1 MTARTATG
9 EVELIEVGGG
19 DRGPASAEFRP
30 GRGGDGGAAPL
41 FPQRIYISGIVLAL
55 AAMLMFFLAL
65 ASAYVVRK
73 GLSGDW
79 IPLELPR
86 ILWLNTAVIIVSS
99 LTIERARRLLA
110 PPSAGLAPQA
120 AGLRGFRGWP
130 RRWRSWWGLTTAL
143 GVAFLVGQ
151 LIAWQQLAAAGI
163 YLATNPSSSFFYLIT
178 TAHGIHLLGGLVAL
192 SVVGF
197 RSWPAEARVNHG
209 TAVTVS
215 AIYWHFL
222 GALWVFLFLLLL
234 VGR

>member
-1 MTARTATG
+1 MTARATTE

-30 GRGGDGGAAPL
+30 GRGGDGGATPL

-55 AAMLMFFLAL
+55 AAMLMFFMAL

-79 IPLELPR
+79 IPLGLPR
-86 ILWLNTAVIIVSS
+86 ILWLNTSVIIVSS

-120 AGLRGFRGWP
+120 AGLRDFRG
-130 RRWRSWWGLTTAL
+130 WWGLTTAL

-151 LIAWQQLAAAGI
+151 LFAWRQLAAAGI

-234 VGR
+234 V

>member
-1 MTARTATG
+1 MMARATTE

-19 DRGPASAEFRP
+19 DRGPVSAEFRP

-55 AAMLMFFLAL
+55 AAMLMFFMAL

-79 IPLELPR
+79 IPLGLPR

-110 PPSAGLAPQA
+110 PQAG
-120 AGLRGFRGWP
+120 GLRDFRGWP
-130 RRWRSWWGLTTAL
+130 RRWRGWWGLTTAL

-151 LIAWQQLAAAGI
+151 LIAWRQLAAAGI

-197 RSWPAEARVNHG
+197 RRWPAEVRVNHG

>member
-1 MTARTATG
+1 MTPRTATG

-19 DRGPASAEFRP
+19 GRGPASGEFRP

-55 AAMLMFFLAL
+55 AAMLMFFMAL

-79 IPLELPR
+79 IPLGLPR
-86 ILWLNTAVIIVSS
+86 ILWFNTAVIIVSS

-110 PPSAGLAPQA
+110 PPSAGL
-120 AGLRGFRGWP
+120 RGFRG
-130 RRWRSWWGLTTAL
+130 WWGLTTAL

-151 LIAWQQLAAAGI
+151 LIAWRQLAAAGI

>member
-1 MTARTATG
+1 MTARTASG

-19 DRGPASAEFRP
+19 DRGPVSAEFRP

-79 IPLELPR
+79 IPLGLPR

-110 PPSAGLAPQA
+110 PQA
-120 AGLRGFRGWP
+120 AGLRDFRG
-130 RRWRSWWGLTTAL
+130 WWGLTTAL

-151 LIAWQQLAAAGI
+151 LIAWRQLAAAGI

-197 RSWPAEARVNHG
+197 RSWPAEARVSHG

>member
-30 GRGGDGGAAPL
+30 GRGGDGGAASP

-79 IPLELPR
+79 IPLGLPR

-110 PPSAGLAPQA
+110 PQA
-120 AGLRGFRGWP
+120 AGLRDFRG
-130 RRWRSWWGLTTAL
+130 WWGLTTAL

-151 LIAWQQLAAAGI
+151 LIAWRQLAAAGI

-222 GALWVFLFLLLL
+222 GVLWVFLFLLLL

>member
-1 MTARTATG
+1 MTPRATTE

-19 DRGPASAEFRP
+19 DRGPVSAEFRP
-30 GRGGDGGAAPL
+30 GRGGDGGAAPF

-55 AAMLMFFLAL
+55 AAMLMFFMAL

-79 IPLELPR
+79 IPLGLPR
-86 ILWLNTAVIIVSS
+86 ILWFNTAVIIVSS

-110 PPSAGLAPQA
+110 PQA
-120 AGLRGFRGWP
+120 AGLRDFRG
-130 RRWRSWWGLTTAL
+130 WWGLTTAL

-151 LIAWQQLAAAGI
+151 LFAWRQLAAAGI

>member
-1 MTARTATG
+1 MTARTASG

-19 DRGPASAEFRP
+19 DRGPVSAEFRP

-55 AAMLMFFLAL
+55 AAMLMFFMAL

-79 IPLELPR
+79 IPLGLPR
-86 ILWLNTAVIIVSS
+86 ILWLNTAVILLSS
-99 LTIERARRLLA
+99 ATIERARRLLA
-110 PPSAGLAPQA
+110 PQA
-120 AGLRGFRGWP
+120 AGLRDFRG
-130 RRWRSWWGLTTAL
+130 WWGLTTAL
-143 GVAFLVGQ
+143 GVLFLVGQ
-151 LIAWQQLAAAGI
+151 LIAWRQLAAAGI

-197 RSWPAEARVNHG
+197 RSWPAEARVSRG

-222 GALWVFLFLLLL
+222 GVLWVFLFLLLL

>member
-1 MTARTATG
+1 MTPRTATG

-55 AAMLMFFLAL
+55 AAMLMFFMAL

-79 IPLELPR
+79 IPLGLPR

-110 PPSAGLAPQA
+110 PQA
-120 AGLRGFRGWP
+120 AGLRGFRG
-130 RRWRSWWGLTTAL
+130 WWGLTTAL

-197 RSWPAEARVNHG
+197 RRWPAEARVNHG

>member
-1 MTARTATG
+1 MTARAATE

-19 DRGPASAEFRP
+19 DRGPVSAEFRP

-55 AAMLMFFLAL
+55 AAMLMFFMAL

-79 IPLELPR
+79 IPLGLPR

-110 PPSAGLAPQA
+110 PQA
-120 AGLRGFRGWP
+120 AGLRDFRGWP
-130 RRWRSWWGLTTAL
+130 RRWRGWWGLTTAL

-151 LIAWQQLAAAGI
+151 LIAWRQLAAAGI

-222 GALWVFLFLLLL
+222 GALWVFLFLLFL

>member
-1 MTARTATG
+1 MTARTASG

-55 AAMLMFFLAL
+55 AAMLMFFMAL

-79 IPLELPR
+79 IPLGLPR
-86 ILWLNTAVIIVSS
+86 ILWFNTAVIIVSS

-110 PPSAGLAPQA
+110 PQA
-120 AGLRGFRGWP
+120 AGLRGFRG
-130 RRWRSWWGLTTAL
+130 WWGLTTAL

>member
-1 MTARTATG
+1 MTARTASG
-9 EVELIEVGGG
+9 EVELIEVGGS
-19 DRGPASAEFRP
+19 DRGPASAEFGP
-30 GRGGDGGAAPL
+30 GRGGDGGAASP

-55 AAMLMFFLAL
+55 APMLMFFLAL

-79 IPLELPR
+79 IPLGLPR
-86 ILWLNTAVIIVSS
+86 ILWFNTAVIIVSS

-110 PPSAGLAPQA
+110 PQA
-120 AGLRGFRGWP
+120 AGLRDFRG
-130 RRWRSWWGLTTAL
+130 WWGLTTAL

-151 LIAWQQLAAAGI
+151 LIAWRQLAAAGI

-197 RSWPAEARVNHG
+197 RSWPAEARVSRS

>member
-1 MTARTATG
+1 MTPRTATG

-19 DRGPASAEFRP
+19 DRGPTSTEFRP

-55 AAMLMFFLAL
+55 AAMLMFFMAL

-79 IPLELPR
+79 IPLGLPR

-110 PPSAGLAPQA
+110 PQA
-120 AGLRGFRGWP
+120 AGLRGFRG
-130 RRWRSWWGLTTAL
+130 WWGLTTAL

-151 LIAWQQLAAAGI
+151 LIAWRQLAAAGI

>member
-1 MTARTATG
+1 MTARTASG
-9 EVELIEVGGG
+9 EVELDVGGGG
-19 DRGPASAEFRP
+19 DRGPANAEFRP
-30 GRGGDGGAAPL
+30 GRGGDGGVASP

-55 AAMLMFFLAL
+55 AAMLMFFMAL

-79 IPLELPR
+79 IPLGLPR
-86 ILWLNTAVIIVSS
+86 ILWFNTAVIIASS

-110 PPSAGLAPQA
+110 PQA
-120 AGLRGFRGWP
+120 AGLRDFRG
-130 RRWRSWWGLTTAL
+130 WWGLTTAL

-151 LIAWQQLAAAGI
+151 LIAWRQLAAAGI

-197 RSWPAEARVNHG
+197 RSWPAEARVSRS

>member
-1 MTARTATG
+1 M
-9 EVELIEVGGG
+9 
-19 DRGPASAEFRP
+19 
-30 GRGGDGGAAPL
+30 
-41 FPQRIYISGIVLAL
+41 
-55 AAMLMFFLAL
+55 
-65 ASAYVVRK
+65 RK
-73 GLSGDW
+73 LSGDW
-79 IPLELPR
+79 IPLGLPR

-110 PPSAGLAPQA
+110 PQA
-120 AGLRGFRGWP
+120 AGLRDFRGWP
-130 RRWRSWWGLTTAL
+130 RRWRGWWGLTTAL
-143 GVAFLVGQ
+143 GVLFLVGQ
-151 LIAWQQLAAAGI
+151 LIAWRQLAAAGI

>member
-1 MTARTATG
+1 MTPRTATG

-19 DRGPASAEFRP
+19 DRGPVSAEFRP

-55 AAMLMFFLAL
+55 AAMLMFFMAL

-79 IPLELPR
+79 IPLGLPR

-110 PPSAGLAPQA
+110 PPSAGLRA
-120 AGLRGFRGWP
+120 FRG
-130 RRWRSWWGLTTAL
+130 WWGLTTAL

-151 LIAWQQLAAAGI
+151 LIAWRQLAAAGI

>member
-1 MTARTATG
+1 MTPRATTG

-55 AAMLMFFLAL
+55 AAMLMFFMAL

-79 IPLELPR
+79 IPLGLPR

-110 PPSAGLAPQA
+110 PQA
-120 AGLRGFRGWP
+120 AGLRGFRG
-130 RRWRSWWGLTTAL
+130 WWGLTTAL

>member
-1 MTARTATG
+1 MTPRTATG

-19 DRGPASAEFRP
+19 DDRGPVSAEFRP
-30 GRGGDGGAAPL
+30 GRGGDGGAPPL

-79 IPLELPR
+79 IPLGLPR

-110 PPSAGLAPQA
+110 PQATGLSD
-120 AGLRGFRGWP
+120 FRGWP
-130 RRWRSWWGLTTAL
+130 RRWRGWWGLTTAL

-151 LIAWQQLAAAGI
+151 LIAWRQLAAAGI

-197 RSWPAEARVNHG
+197 RSWPAEARVNHS

-222 GALWVFLFLLLL
+222 GVLWVFLFLLLL

>member
-1 MTARTATG
+1 M
-9 EVELIEVGGG
+9 
-19 DRGPASAEFRP
+19 
-30 GRGGDGGAAPL
+30 
-41 FPQRIYISGIVLAL
+41 LAL

-79 IPLELPR
+79 IPLGLPR
-86 ILWLNTAVIIVSS
+86 ILWFNTAVIIASS

-110 PPSAGLAPQA
+110 PQA
-120 AGLRGFRGWP
+120 AGLRDFRG
-130 RRWRSWWGLTTAL
+130 WWGLTTAL

-151 LIAWQQLAAAGI
+151 LIAWRQLAAAGI

-197 RSWPAEARVNHG
+197 RNWPAEARVNRS